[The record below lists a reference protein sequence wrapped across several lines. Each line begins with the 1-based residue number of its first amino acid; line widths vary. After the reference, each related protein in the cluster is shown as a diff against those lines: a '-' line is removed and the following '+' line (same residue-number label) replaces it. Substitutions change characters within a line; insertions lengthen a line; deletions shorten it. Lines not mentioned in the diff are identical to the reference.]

1 MSSHHIVRESQEP
14 ALLIFQPDHL
24 GSAHIGPLLEWSPSI
39 VVMEPALQITAQ
51 SGIKTDVIVFP
62 KEKAA
67 EVNEEAQ
74 NLAPVMLVPVKEQE
88 DPLLKAL
95 QYLAGKR
102 QQAVNILLK
111 SVAENEN
118 LLKVLAE
125 QQFIANVVLLDDK
138 EKWAL
143 CRSGNFSKWYPAREK
158 TGVLPVN
165 EGASLHTKGFTGDLA
180 DEKVKG
186 QKTFTTLRSGTITI
200 LSTTSFWVI
209 EQLY

>member
-14 ALLIFQPDHL
+14 ALLILQADHL

-39 VVMEPALQITAQ
+39 VVMVPALQKTAL

-62 KEKAA
+62 EEKAA

-74 NLAPVMLVPVKEQE
+74 NQAPVMLVPVKKEE

-95 QYLAGKR
+95 QYLAGKG

-111 SVAENEN
+111 SVAENEK
-118 LLKVLAE
+118 LLKVLVD

-143 CRSGNFSKWYPAREK
+143 CRSGNFTKWYPAGEK
-158 TGVLPVN
+158 TGVLPAD
-165 EGASLHTKGFTGDLA
+165 EYFPFSATGFTEDI
-180 DEKVKG
+180 KNTPVKG
-186 QKTFTTLRSGTITI
+186 RRIFMTSHTGTITI
-200 LSTTSFWVI
+200 ESKTSFWVS